1 MLWVSIAC
9 FAVAALGG
17 AFLGT
22 TRVRSEANPPMPIA
36 LVHGALAAAGLV
48 LLLVHVVSSGY
59 PTLASISA
67 GLFGVAALGGFV
79 LFATHLKG
87 KLISAG
93 LVGVHAVAAV
103 AGFVL
108 LLAGVWA

>member
-1 MLWVSIAC
+1 MLMISIAC

-22 TRVRSEANPPMPIA
+22 TRVRREANPPVPIA
-36 LVHGALAAAGLV
+36 LVHGVLAAAGLV
-48 LLLVHVVSSGY
+48 LLLVHVISSGY
-59 PTLASISA
+59 PTLPTISA

-79 LFATHLKG
+79 LFGTHLKG
-87 KLISAG
+87 KLISVG

-103 AGFVL
+103 AGFLL
-108 LLAGVWA
+108 LLAGAFA